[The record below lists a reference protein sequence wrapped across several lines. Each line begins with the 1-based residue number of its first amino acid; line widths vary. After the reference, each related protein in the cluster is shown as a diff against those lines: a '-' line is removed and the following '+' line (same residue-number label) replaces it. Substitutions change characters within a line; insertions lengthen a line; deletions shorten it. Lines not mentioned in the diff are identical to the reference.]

1 MMRLRLVK
9 SLLLCCLT
17 FGIGACSLGNLQGNL
32 GQAVLDND
40 DLQLVGDGLPTY
52 MLMMD
57 GMVKTWP
64 DDADVLA
71 SAASIYSAY
80 AGIFVEDKARAS
92 AMSKKALDYAL
103 RALCADDDDLC
114 HADTQPLASFEKAL
128 ADTDDDD
135 LNALFTLGGAW
146 AGWIQLNSGNWNAIA
161 QLARVRMIMQ
171 RVVAID
177 SGYSF
182 GQAHMY
188 LGVLYSLLP
197 QALGGE
203 PDKARAEFEQAIEL
217 SADKNLLAKVFYA
230 KQYARMTANK
240 ALFDSLLAQVE
251 DADPHAPGLTL
262 QNVYAKKLAQQLRAD
277 AANDF

>member
-1 MMRLRLVK
+1 MTRLRLLK
-9 SLLLCCLT
+9 MLCMGGLALWLSGCA
-17 FGIGACSLGNLQGNL
+17 ISDLQGNL
-32 GQAVLDND
+32 GAAVLDND
-40 DLQLVGDGLPTY
+40 DLTLVGDGLPTY

-64 DDADVLA
+64 DDAGVLA
-71 SAASIYSAY
+71 SAANIYSAY
-80 AGIFVEDKARAS
+80 AGIFVSDKTRAS

-103 RALCADDDDLC
+103 RGLCAENDDLC
-114 HADTQPLASFEKAL
+114 HADTQPLKTFEAAL

-135 LNALFTLGGAW
+135 LNALFTLGSTW
-146 AGWIQLNSGNWNAIA
+146 AGWIQLNSGNWMAIA

-177 SGYSF
+177 SGYNF

-197 QALGGE
+197 KALGGQ
-203 PDKARAEFEQAIEL
+203 PDKARAEFEQSIEL
-217 SADKNLLAKVFYA
+217 SGDKNLMAKVFYA
-230 KQYARMTANK
+230 KQYARMTGNK
-240 ALFDSLLAQVE
+240 ELFESLLAQVAG
-251 DADPHAPGLTL
+251 ADPHASGLTL
-262 QNVYAKKLAQQLRAD
+262 QNVYAKKLAQQLQAD